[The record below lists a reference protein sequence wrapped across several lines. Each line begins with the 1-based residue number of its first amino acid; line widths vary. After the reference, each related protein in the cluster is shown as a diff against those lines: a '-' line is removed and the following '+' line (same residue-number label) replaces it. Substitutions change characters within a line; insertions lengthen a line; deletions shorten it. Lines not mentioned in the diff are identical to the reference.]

1 MSFVN
6 HYLSYFRQLLICHLL
21 SAGHFCRLCYLKVHT
36 GSCPTP
42 FSVVNTCQPAA
53 PAGSVIWKI
62 MQGATPPLLSGVLKG
77 PHPLCC
83 VPFLLPCLLFSG
95 LFCFVL
101 FLQGGGSVCP
111 GGYAGIS
118 QGWLWECCVPLICS
132 PVDLRLPSRFG
143 ASIWQHRS
151 PPVFSMQC
159 GMERLCTGWGFGVS
173 ESHLFLVFSFSSAKC
188 GSSFSGQFLIHGAHV
203 VCFLPLVTILDPPH
217 HIWKAS

>member
-1 MSFVN
+1 
-6 HYLSYFRQLLICHLL
+6 
-21 SAGHFCRLCYLKVHT
+21 
-36 GSCPTP
+36 
-42 FSVVNTCQPAA
+42 
-53 PAGSVIWKI
+53 

-217 HIWKAS
+217 HI